1 MAVDPE
7 DNAAQE
13 NPDAAAS
20 KRLIMIVGAVLAL
33 LLVIV
38 VVVFFI
44 FVADRESSEQ
54 SDGQDTVVVAEN
66 INKAFYV
73 AMPQAFIFNVP
84 GAQQDRMA
92 QIGVQL
98 LVRGTHNEALVE
110 QNIPLLEATLLDVF
124 SRTTAERLT
133 SSQGKRE
140 LRVLALEAVRLA
152 MQEVHDGEPV
162 VEQVLFTGFV
172 LQ

>member
-7 DNAAQE
+7 DNKAQG
-13 NPDAAAS
+13 NPDGAPN
-20 KRLIMIVGAVLAL
+20 KRLFIIIGAVLAL

-44 FVADRESSEQ
+44 FVADRENSEQ
-54 SDGQDTVVVAEN
+54 SGEQDNLVASEN
-66 INKAFYV
+66 TGEAFYV
-73 AMPQAFIFNVP
+73 AMPRDFIFNVP
-84 GAQQDRMA
+84 GARHDRMA

-98 LVRGTHNEALVE
+98 LVRGAHNEALAQ

-133 SSQGKRE
+133 SSEGKRE
-140 LRVLALEAVRLA
+140 LRLLALDAVRLTMEDA
-152 MQEVHDGEPV
+152 NEGRAV